1 MPNALLLVP
10 PFLCFAFVGL
20 SVLRD
25 RASFRREEQ
34 EKRAALIRRR
44 EELKAERERSIAGKQ
59 RRSHLDRELVE
70 NTNAFLRSGLEST
83 R

>member
-25 RASFRREEQ
+25 RARFRREEQ

-44 EELKAERERSIAGKQ
+44 RELIEERIDAIAGKH
-59 RRSHLDRELVE
+59 RRSHIERELVE
-70 NTNAFLRSGLEST
+70 NTNALLREGL
-83 R
+83 RQ

>member
-25 RASFRREEQ
+25 RARFRREEQ

-44 EELKAERERSIAGKQ
+44 RELIEERIDAIAGKQ
-59 RRSHLDRELVE
+59 RRSHIERELVE
-70 NTNAFLRSGLEST
+70 NTNALLREGL
-83 R
+83 RQ